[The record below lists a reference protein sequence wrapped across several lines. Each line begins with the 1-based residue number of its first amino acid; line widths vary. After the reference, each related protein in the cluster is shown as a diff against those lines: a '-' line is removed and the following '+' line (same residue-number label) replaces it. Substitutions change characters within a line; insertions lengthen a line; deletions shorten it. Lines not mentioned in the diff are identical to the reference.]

1 MEEINIQS
9 HGIKLTEQMRKH
21 IMQRLNSV
29 FGFDKT
35 KVQKIVIKLFEHDQ
49 NNNDAEITCHIKI
62 YIKNKPVITTKLK
75 SLDVFTAIT
84 LAIERTKLKHDHQL
98 NDQHKMNKRTLLNQ
112 KSLAY
117 GSYRIYQ

>member
-49 NNNDAEITCHIKI
+49 NNSGSEITCHIKI
-62 YIKNKPVITTKLK
+62 YIKNKPVIITKLK
-75 SLDVFTAIT
+75 SLDVLTAIT

-98 NDQHKMNKRTLLNQ
+98 NDQHNKNKRIQLDQ
-112 KSLAY
+112 KPLEY

>member
-35 KVQKIVIKLFEHDQ
+35 KVQKIVINLFEPNQ
-49 NNNDAEITCHIKI
+49 KNNDSEITCLIKI
-62 YIKNKPVITTKLK
+62 YIKNRPVILTKLK
-75 SLDVFTAIT
+75 SLDIFTAIT
-84 LAIERTKLKHDHQL
+84 LAIERAKLKHDHQF
-98 NDQHKMNKRTLLNQ
+98 NNQQKKNKRTLLNQ
-112 KSLAY
+112 KSYAY
-117 GSYRIYQ
+117 GSYRIY